1 MWNAPHRRDD
11 PRARSAGPAPRF
23 APGRPRRCPTE
34 LTLGGV
40 RHTLAVGMPGET
52 EADIE
57 KGFSFVETLPF
68 NSINGFIAQAIPGSE
83 LFEKAM
89 SNGAITY
96 EGSLH
101 IDTARSTLRLTW
113 IDGIR
118 LEQLVADFL
127 ERYNQK
133 IYERDPVAW
142 MRKYKQHSD
151 RMAAICIGS
160 ASPNTAKILAVLS
173 RTEPILQSDRQADHA
188 RLVDVQGFTV
198 SMRATPPASLG
209 AVAGAAVER

>member
-1 MWNAPHRRDD
+1 MPYT
-11 PRARSAGPAPRF
+11 S
-23 APGRPRRCPTE
+23 
-34 LTLGGV
+34 LGQ
-40 RHTLAVGMPGET
+40 L
-52 EADIE
+52 E
-57 KGFSFVETLPF
+57 KGFAFVETLPF
-68 NSINGFIAQAIPGSE
+68 NSINVFLAQAIPGSE

-96 EGSLH
+96 EVALH
-101 IDTARSTLRLTW
+101 IDTARSTLRLTS
-113 IDGIR
+113 IDGVR

-142 MRKYKQHSD
+142 MRKYKQHSE

-173 RTEPILQSDRQADHA
+173 RTEPILQSDRPAGHA
-188 RLVDVQGFTV
+188 RLVDV
-198 SMRATPPASLG
+198 
-209 AVAGAAVER
+209 